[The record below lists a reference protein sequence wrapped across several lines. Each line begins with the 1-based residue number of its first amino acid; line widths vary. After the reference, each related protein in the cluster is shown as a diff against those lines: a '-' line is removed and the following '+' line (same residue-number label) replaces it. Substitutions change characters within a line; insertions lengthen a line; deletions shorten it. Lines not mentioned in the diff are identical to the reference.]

1 MQPTSEL
8 EKEHENIRRMLE
20 VVREMIRRLEAGDSA
35 EAGGTVEAD
44 DVQAAIDFIREYA
57 DRSHHAKEEDLLFPA
72 MGEAGFP
79 SEGGPVA
86 VMLDEH
92 DEGRAYVTSMEE
104 GLQQYREGE
113 EAGASIMAEGA
124 KGYVGLLDQHI
135 KKENQALYPM
145 ADNALS
151 ETTQADLRKKFDRLN
166 DDPDYA
172 ANVRRHEQALQRLE
186 EKYAAGS

>member
-20 VVREMIRRLEAGDSA
+20 VVREMIRRLEAEDP
-35 EAGGTVEAD
+35 VEAD
-44 DVQAAIDFIREYA
+44 DVQAAIDCIREYA
-57 DRSHHAKEEDLLFPA
+57 DRAHHAKEEDLLFPA

-79 SEGGPVA
+79 PEGGPVA

-92 DEGRAYVTSMEE
+92 DEGRGYVTSMEE

-113 EAGASIMAEGA
+113 EAGASIMAEEA

-135 KKENQALYPM
+135 QKENQALYPM
-145 ADNALS
+145 AD
-151 ETTQADLRKKFDRLN
+151 LRKKFDKLN
-166 DDPDYA
+166 DAPEYA
-172 ANVRRHEQALQRLE
+172 ANVRRDEQALQRLE

>member
-20 VVREMIRRLEAGDSA
+20 VVREMIRRLEAEDP
-35 EAGGTVEAD
+35 VEAD

-79 SEGGPVA
+79 PEGGPVA

-104 GLQQYREGE
+104 GLQQYRGVRSP
-113 EAGASIMAEGA
+113 GPASWLREPKDTWACWTSTSRRRIR
-124 KGYVGLLDQHI
+124 
-135 KKENQALYPM
+135 LYITWRTCGRSLTNLTTPR
-145 ADNALS
+145 
-151 ETTQADLRKKFDRLN
+151 TTQQT
-166 DDPDYA
+166 Y
-172 ANVRRHEQALQRLE
+172 
-186 EKYAAGS
+186 GGMS

>member
-1 MQPTSEL
+1 
-8 EKEHENIRRMLE
+8 
-20 VVREMIRRLEAGDSA
+20 
-35 EAGGTVEAD
+35 
-44 DVQAAIDFIREYA
+44 
-57 DRSHHAKEEDLLFPA
+57 
-72 MGEAGFP
+72 
-79 SEGGPVA
+79 
-86 VMLDEH
+86 MLDEH

-135 KKENQALYPM
+135 EKENQALYPM

-151 ETTQADLRKKFDRLN
+151 DTTQADLRKKFDKLN

-186 EKYAAGS
+186 EKYAARS